1 MKTIVFRLSLFFLCS
16 ALTVSLPH
24 VATAQE
30 DTHNRPKIGLVLG
43 GGGAKGAA
51 HIGVLKVLEEQH
63 IPIDCIAGTSM
74 GAIVGS
80 LYASGLSA
88 AEIEKTLT
96 SVDWKDLFTDRP
108 DRRDI
113 DFRRKQEDYQIL
125 TKLELGL
132 GKGGFRLPKG
142 IIGAQKVN
150 VLFETLMI
158 HVSDIKDFDKL
169 PIPFRAVAA
178 DIETGEMV
186 VIRSGSLADAARASM
201 SVPGVFPPVV
211 VDGHYVV
218 DGGIVRNLPVDI
230 VREMGADVIIAV
242 DVGKPLLKRDK
253 LGSALSVMG
262 QMLDIM
268 IKKNVQEQIATLGE
282 KDVFIRPELGDIESG
297 DFNRG
302 AEAAKLGEQAART
315 HIGSLA
321 RYSVSKEAYAD
332 FLAMHHRNLVTSVK
346 VASVKVEGTERVSPE
361 TVASRI
367 ETKPGETVPVAQLDR
382 DVNRVY
388 GLGDFERVDL
398 KIRKREDA
406 YDVIVRAIEKSWGP
420 NYFRIG
426 LALDSD
432 FKGDSNFYILADY
445 TMRWLNSLGA
455 EWKNQVQIGSTM
467 FVFSEFYQPLTY
479 SRLFFVA
486 PHAEWKQ
493 WPVDIYDGNKR
504 VAQYRVKTLEG
515 GLDLG
520 IQPWTYGE
528 ARLGLAWT
536 RLRADSS
543 IGNVD
548 LPGNNF
554 TRGAVVFKLIADQID
569 NVNFPHHGY
578 NARLTSISAL
588 KGLGSDDAYNK
599 VEGIFNAAYTYKR
612 QTFLAGLRVGTHIGQ
627 ELPFYDPFSL
637 GGFLSLSGLHPYQL
651 LGQYVGLAR
660 IITYHKLSESLIG
673 DLYLGG
679 SIETGNAWKKGDA
692 FALNKFRLAGS
703 IFLGYDTI
711 LGPLYFAYGHADG
724 GNNAVYF
731 YLGRTF

>member
-1 MKTIVFRLSLFFLCS
+1 
-16 ALTVSLPH
+16 
-24 VATAQE
+24 
-30 DTHNRPKIGLVLG
+30 
-43 GGGAKGAA
+43 
-51 HIGVLKVLEEQH
+51 
-63 IPIDCIAGTSM
+63 
-74 GAIVGS
+74 
-80 LYASGLSA
+80 
-88 AEIEKTLT
+88 
-96 SVDWKDLFTDRP
+96 
-108 DRRDI
+108 
-113 DFRRKQEDYQIL
+113 
-125 TKLELGL
+125 
-132 GKGGFRLPKG
+132 
-142 IIGAQKVN
+142 
-150 VLFETLMI
+150 
-158 HVSDIKDFDKL
+158 
-169 PIPFRAVAA
+169 
-178 DIETGEMV
+178 
-186 VIRSGSLADAARASM
+186 
-201 SVPGVFPPVV
+201 
-211 VDGHYVV
+211 
-218 DGGIVRNLPVDI
+218 
-230 VREMGADVIIAV
+230 MGADVIIAV
-242 DVGKPLLKRDK
+242 DVGKPLLKRDQ

-282 KDVFIRPELGDIESG
+282 RDVFIRPELGNIESG

-302 AEAAKLGEQAART
+302 AEAAKLGEAAARRQ
-315 HIGSLA
+315 IGALH
-321 RYSVSKEAYAD
+321 RYSVSEEDYAD
-332 FLAMHHRNLVTSVK
+332 FLAMHHRNLVTSVQ
-346 VASVKVEGTERVSPE
+346 VASVKVEGTQRVSPE

-367 ETKPGETVPVAQLDR
+367 ETKPGETVPVAQLER
-382 DVNRVY
+382 DANRVY

-398 KIRKREDA
+398 KVRKREEA

-445 TMRWLNSLGA
+445 TMRWLNRLGA
-455 EWKNQVQIGSTM
+455 EWKNQVQIGTTM

-493 WPVDIYDGNKR
+493 WPVDVYDGNKR
-504 VAQYRVKTLEG
+504 VAQYRVRTLEG

-536 RLRADSS
+536 RLKADSN
-543 IGNVD
+543 IGNVE
-548 LPGNNF
+548 LPGNNV

-569 NVNFPHHGY
+569 NINFPHHGY
-578 NARLTSISAL
+578 NARLTAISAL

-599 VEGIFNAAYTYKR
+599 VEGIVNAAYTYKK
-612 QTFLAGLRVGTHIGQ
+612 QTVLAGLRVGTHVGQ

-637 GGFLSLSGLHPYQL
+637 GGFLSLSGLRPYQL
-651 LGQYVGLAR
+651 LGQYVGFAR

-679 SIETGNAWKKGDA
+679 SLETGNTWKKGDA
-692 FALNKFRLAGS
+692 FALNKLRLAGS